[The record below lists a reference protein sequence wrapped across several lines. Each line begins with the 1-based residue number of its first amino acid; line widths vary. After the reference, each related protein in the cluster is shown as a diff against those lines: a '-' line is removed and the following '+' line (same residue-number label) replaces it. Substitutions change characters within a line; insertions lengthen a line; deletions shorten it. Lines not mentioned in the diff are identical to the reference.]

1 MRCSST
7 KSLSTLSATVLLL
20 STSSSASTSQL
31 HPRQASG
38 AIGGIAQAAQGFI
51 QGRQTTASGGNG
63 AVITMR

>member
-1 MRCSST
+1 MRCSNT
-7 KSLSTLSATVLLL
+7 KGLGVFSAAALLL
-20 STSSSASTSQL
+20 STSTTASTSQL
-31 HPRQASG
+31 HPRQNAG